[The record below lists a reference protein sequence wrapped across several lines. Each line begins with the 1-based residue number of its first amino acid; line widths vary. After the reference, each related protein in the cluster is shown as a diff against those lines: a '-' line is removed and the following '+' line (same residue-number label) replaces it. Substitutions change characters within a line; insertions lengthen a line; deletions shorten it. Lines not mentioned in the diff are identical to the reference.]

1 MSGPYLV
8 MGHSY
13 STWRVIGAWVT
24 KDLAIAEAEKIKA
37 AAIKKMGARFHSGSR
52 WKPWKPWK
60 TVAYAHSSLGGEF
73 PGKAI
78 SAWSANSV
86 GGTGGNEW
94 TDIMVVELEV
104 QGTVLDRIVEATSP
118 PSHPVVGSKP

>member
-8 MGHSY
+8 MGYGFSKW
-13 STWRVIGAWVT
+13 SIIGAYLT
-24 KDLAIAEAEKIKA
+24 ENLAVAGAEEIKA
-37 AAIKKMGARFHSGSR
+37 AAAKKMGTSLKSWSK

-60 TVAYAHSSLGGEF
+60 TVAHARSCLGKDF
-73 PGKAI
+73 PGKGVL
-78 SAWSANSV
+78 AWSANSV

-94 TDIMVVELEV
+94 SDIMVAELEV

-118 PSHPVVGSKP
+118 SSHPVIGSKP